1 VTSALSSRCA
11 SFDVAPPFRAT
22 RVGPDAQ
29 FQLQWSP
36 PTRIFNINFTSIVQL
51 SLN

>member
-1 VTSALSSRCA
+1 MSRH
-11 SFDVAPPFRAT
+11 RLAT

-29 FQLQWSP
+29 FQLQWLA